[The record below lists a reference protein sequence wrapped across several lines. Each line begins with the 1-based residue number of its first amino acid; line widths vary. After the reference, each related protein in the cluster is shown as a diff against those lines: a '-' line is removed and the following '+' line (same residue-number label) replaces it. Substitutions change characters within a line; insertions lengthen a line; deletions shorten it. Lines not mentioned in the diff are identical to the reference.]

1 MTGPTVPAPLNAPPA
16 AAAPAPARSSSGARS
31 GGDRWPGLAVCA
43 AAAALT
49 IGAHALVPVL
59 SVPVLALA
67 LGIGV
72 SVALRTRPAGVGVLS
87 RTQGGGTWAAKH
99 GLRTGVV
106 LLGLQLSLPQVL
118 ALGWRGLTVVAVTV
132 AATLGG
138 TVLLGRALRLPR
150 ATSLLVGTGFAICG
164 AAAVS
169 AMKGAVDP
177 DEQHDDDAAAAL
189 ALVTIFGSLAIVVL
203 PWLVGVLGLGDHEAG
218 LWIGA
223 SVQEVAQVVAAA
235 GAVSPSALAVATVT
249 KLARVVLLA
258 PLVACVGIAV
268 TRSRRRAVAA
278 IGRTGT
284 AATGRR
290 PAPVPLFVVGFL
302 AAVVLRSLGVV
313 PDGVVRLA
321 AEASNVL
328 FAGALFAMG
337 LAVDVRELVRTGG
350 RVVVLGAASAAV
362 ATAVGLGAALLLG

>member
-1 MTGPTVPAPLNAPPA
+1 MTGP
-16 AAAPAPARSSSGARS
+16 AAPRLVRPSAPRPASPSAVGLRRS
-31 GGDRWPGLAVCA
+31 WPGLVACA
-43 AAAALT
+43 LAAALVS
-49 IGAHALVPVL
+49 GAHALVPML

-72 SVALRTRPAGVGVLS
+72 GTVARARPAGARGLTRVHA
-87 RTQGGGTWAAKH
+87 GGAWTAKH

-132 AATLGG
+132 LTTLGG
-138 TVLLGRALRLPR
+138 TLLVGRALRLPR
-150 ATSLLVGTGFAICG
+150 VTSLLVGTGFAICG

-177 DEQHDDDAAAAL
+177 DEEHDDDAAAAL

-203 PWLVGVLGLGDHEAG
+203 PWLVGVLGLGDHRAG

-235 GAVSPSALAVATVT
+235 GAVSPAALVVATVT

-258 PLVACVGIAV
+258 PLVACAGIAV
-268 TRSRRRAVAA
+268 TRSRRRAALAAGEAGVAA
-278 IGRTGT
+278 E
-284 AATGRR
+284 GRR
-290 PAPVPLFVVGFL
+290 VAPVPLFAVGFL
-302 AAVVLRSLGVV
+302 AAVVVRSLGAV
-313 PDGVVRLA
+313 PHGVVEVA
-321 AEASNVL
+321 TGTSNVL
-328 FAGALFAMG
+328 FAAALFAMG
-337 LAVDVRELVRTGG
+337 LAVDLRELVRTGG
-350 RVVVLGAASAAV
+350 RVVALGAASAGLATTV
-362 ATAVGLGAALLLG
+362 ALGAVCVLG

>member
-1 MTGPTVPAPLNAPPA
+1 MNGTPPRLARTTVPPDAPQTSAASPA
-16 AAAPAPARSSSGARS
+16 AGPVVGPWR
-31 GGDRWPGLAVCA
+31 GLTVCA
-43 AAAALT
+43 AAAALV
-49 IGAHALVPVL
+49 IGAHALVPML
-59 SVPVLALA
+59 SVPVLALV
-67 LGIGV
+67 LGIVV
-72 SVALRTRPAGVGVLS
+72 STVVRVRPAGS
-87 RTQGGGTWAAKH
+87 RALRVAHPGAAWTAKH

-132 AATLGG
+132 VATLGG

-150 ATSLLVGTGFAICG
+150 ATSLLVATGFAICG

-177 DEQHDDDAAAAL
+177 DEEHDDDAAAAL

-203 PWLVGVLGLGDHEAG
+203 PWLVGVLGLGDHRAG

-235 GAVSPSALAVATVT
+235 GAVSPAALAVATVT

-258 PLVACVGIAV
+258 PLVACAGVAV
-268 TRSRRRAVAA
+268 TRSRRRAAVAA
-278 IGRTGT
+278 GRSGT
-284 AATGRR
+284 VATGRR
-290 PAPVPLFVVGFL
+290 AAPVPLFVVGFL
-302 AAVVLRSLGVV
+302 AAVVVRSLGVV
-313 PDGVVRLA
+313 PDGVVHLA
-321 AEASNVL
+321 TQTSNVL
-328 FAGALFAMG
+328 FAAALFAMG

-350 RVVVLGAASAAV
+350 RVVVLGAASAGV
-362 ATAVGLGAALLLG
+362 ATAVALGAALALG